1 MSREKGCLVSA
12 ILIVAVAILVFV
24 GLNLYTDVVWFDSLG
39 FASLFWARLGAEW
52 LLFIAAWAI
61 ASAVLAANWLLA
73 RRLAGGGQMAVPLLR
88 QQRGPYRGTVV
99 MQPDILM
106 VSARAV
112 GALLAVLAVGLG
124 FFFALPARAMWLTAL
139 ANFQAVPF
147 DKVDPILGRD
157 ISFYVFHLPW
167 QTALQGWFLWLVL
180 FALAGAALIYL
191 GITSADQLAAQVQA
205 PDIRRFRLRL
215 APAARRHLLVLGA
228 VVLGL
233 LAWGYQLS
241 IPQLLY
247 STSGAAY
254 GAGYTDV
261 HARLPVLQL
270 LTWIAAAGAA
280 ILLVSV
286 VVPRSASAP
295 GQPRAAL
302 HVLSVGVRWLP
313 YAAVA
318 AWLLVALI
326 GGSVYPGLLQKFSVE
341 PNELSREQEYIEHTI
356 QFTRAAFGLDSVVTA
371 DYPVSEEAVPL
382 DLEANESTIR
392 NIRLW
397 DYRPLGRT
405 YNQLQAIRLYYTFD
419 DVDIDRY
426 RLGSDYRQV
435 TLSAREMNH
444 DQLSEAAQTWLN
456 RHLIYTHGS
465 GVVLS
470 PVNEV
475 GDEGLPELWVR
486 DIPAQSTY
494 PELALTLPQIY
505 HGELTYDYVI
515 VNTSA
520 QEFDYPLGDQNVY
533 TTYQG
538 TGGVRLGSPLTRL
551 AYAVRLGSSQ
561 VLLSGYITPDSRLL
575 WRRAISE
582 RVQTLAPFLSYDSD
596 PYPVV
601 LNGRLI
607 WILDAYTTTSR
618 YPYSEPIGST
628 AGAINYMRNPVKVT
642 LDAYDGTVTFYL
654 IDPTDPLAATYARIF
669 PALFRPVSEMDPAL
683 VAHWRYPEGLFR
695 IQATKYMLFH
705 MTDPQVFYN
714 REDLWSWA
722 EEMVG
727 GEVVRTEP
735 YYVNMRLQG
744 EAENEFVLMSPYTPS
759 NKQNMIAWLYARN
772 DGENYGQLGV
782 YRFAKQQLVYGPAQV
797 ESRIDQ
803 DPQISAQLTLWNQ
816 HGSLVI
822 RGNLLVIPVDRAI
835 LYVEPIF
842 LEAESSQLPELRRV
856 IVAYGNRIAM
866 TETLAASLAQVMGI
880 ALPPPDTEP
889 TLPPVE
895 GDVAALVQQADQHY
909 EAAQACL
916 QTGDWTC
923 YGQEMDALEQVLQA
937 LTAATQP

>member
-1 MSREKGCLVSA
+1 MSRDRGCLVGA
-12 ILIVAVAILVFV
+12 ILIITVAILAGV
-24 GLNLYTDVVWFDSLG
+24 GVELYTDVAWFDSLG
-39 FASLFWARLGAEW
+39 FASLFWTRLGARW
-52 LLFIAAWAI
+52 LLFIAAWAV
-61 ASAVLAANWLLA
+61 ASAILIANWLLA
-73 RRLAGGGQMAVPLLR
+73 RRLAGGGQMTVPWLK
-88 QQRGPYRGTVV
+88 QQQGRYRGAVV
-99 MQPDILM
+99 MQPDVRV
-106 VSARAV
+106 VSARAT
-112 GALLAVLAVGLG
+112 GALSAVLAVGLG
-124 FFFALPARAMWLTAL
+124 FFFAMPARAMWLTAL
-139 ANFQAVPF
+139 ANFQAVQF

-157 ISFYVFHLPW
+157 VSFYVFHLPW
-167 QTALQGWFLWLVL
+167 QTFLQGWLLWLAL
-180 FALAGAALIYL
+180 FAMAGAVLIYL
-191 GITSADQLAAQVQA
+191 GIASAGQLAAQMQT
-205 PDIRRFRLRL
+205 PDIRRFHLRL
-215 APAARRHLLVLGA
+215 APAAQRHLLVLGA

-247 STSGAAY
+247 STSGAAW
-254 GAGYTDV
+254 GASYTDV

-270 LTWIAAAGAA
+270 LTWIALAGAV
-280 ILLVSV
+280 ILLASIV
-286 VVPRSASAP
+286 VR
-295 GQPRAAL
+295 
-302 HVLSVGVRWLP
+302 VRWLP

-326 GGSVYPGLLQKFSVE
+326 GGNIYPSLLQKFSVE

-356 QFTRAAFGLDSVVTA
+356 DFTRAAFGLDSVVTA

-397 DYRPLGRT
+397 DYRPLELT
-405 YNQLQAIRLYYTFD
+405 YNQLQAIRLYYIFD

-426 RLGSDYRQV
+426 RLGGDYRQV

-486 DIPAQSTY
+486 DIPPQSIY
-494 PELALTLPQIY
+494 PELALTQPQIY
-505 HGELTYDYVI
+505 HGELTDDYVV

-551 AYAVRLGSSQ
+551 AYALRLGSSQ

-575 WRRAISE
+575 WRREISE

-607 WILDAYTTTSR
+607 WILDAYTTTGR

-628 AGAINYMRNPVKVT
+628 AGVINYMRNPVKVT
-642 LDAYDGTVTFYL
+642 IDAYDGTVTFYL
-654 IDPTDPLAATYARIF
+654 IDPSDPLAATYARIF

-695 IQATKYMLFH
+695 IQATKYQLFH

-714 REDLWSWA
+714 REDMWSWA
-722 EEMVG
+722 EEIVG
-727 GEVVRTEP
+727 SETVRTEP

-744 EAENEFVLMSPYTPS
+744 QAENEFILMSPYTPS

-797 ESRIDQ
+797 ESRINQ

-816 HGSLVI
+816 QGSQVI
-822 RGNLLVIPVDRAI
+822 RGNLIVIPVDRAI

-842 LEAESSQLPELRRV
+842 LQAESSQLPELRRV
-856 IVAYGNRIAM
+856 IVAYGNQIAM
-866 TETLAASLAQVMGI
+866 TETLAASLAQVMG
-880 ALPPPDTEP
+880 AASPPPDTEP

-895 GDVAALVQQADQHY
+895 GDVATLVQQANQHY
-909 EAAQACL
+909 EAAQTCL

-923 YGQEMDALEQVLQA
+923 YGQEMDALEQALQA
-937 LTAATQP
+937 LMSATEP

>member
-1 MSREKGCLVSA
+1 MSRDKGCLVSA
-12 ILIVAVAILVFV
+12 VLIVAIAILLFV
-24 GLNLYTDVVWFDSLG
+24 GVDLYTDAAWFDSLG
-39 FASLFWARLGAEW
+39 FASLLWTRLGAEW
-52 LLFIAAWAI
+52 LLFIAAWAV
-61 ASAVLAANWLLA
+61 ASVVLVANWLLA
-73 RRLAGGGQMAVPLLR
+73 RRLAGGGQMAVPLLK

-99 MQPDILM
+99 MQPDVRF

-112 GALLAVLAVGLG
+112 GALLAALAVGLG
-124 FFFALPARAMWLTAL
+124 LFFALPARAMWLTAL

-147 DKVDPILGRD
+147 DKADPILGRD

-167 QTALQGWFLWLVL
+167 QTALQGWFLWLAL

-191 GITSADQLAAQVQA
+191 GITSAGQLAAQVQA
-205 PDIRRFRLRL
+205 PDLRRFRLRL
-215 APAARRHLLVLGA
+215 APAARRHLLALGA
-228 VVLGL
+228 VALGL
-233 LAWGYQLS
+233 LAWGYQLG

-254 GAGYTDV
+254 GAGYADV
-261 HARLPVLQL
+261 HARLPVLHL
-270 LTWIAAAGAA
+270 LTWITVAGAA
-280 ILLVSV
+280 ILL
-286 VVPRSASAP
+286 ASIFV
-295 GQPRAAL
+295 R
-302 HVLSVGVRWLP
+302 VRWLP

-326 GGSVYPGLLQKFSVE
+326 GGNVYPGLLQKFSVE
-341 PNELSREQEYIEHTI
+341 PNELSREREYIEHTI
-356 QFTRAAFGLDSVVTA
+356 AFTRAAFGLDGIATA
-371 DYPVSEEAVPL
+371 DYAVSEEAVPL

-405 YNQLQAIRLYYTFD
+405 YSQLQAIRLYYTFN

-426 RLGSDYRQV
+426 RLGGDYRQV
-435 TLSAREMNH
+435 TLSAREINH
-444 DQLSEAAQTWLN
+444 DELSEAAQTWLN

-486 DIPAQSTY
+486 DIPPQSIY
-494 PELALTLPQIY
+494 PELALTQPQIY
-505 HGELTYDYVI
+505 HGELTGDYVI
-515 VNTSA
+515 ANTNA

-538 TGGVRLGSPLTRL
+538 MGGVRLSSPLTRL
-551 AYAVRLGSSQ
+551 AYALRLGSSQ

-575 WRRAISE
+575 WRREISE
-582 RVQTLAPFLSYDSD
+582 RVRTLAPFLAYDSD
-596 PYPVV
+596 PYPVI
-601 LNGRLI
+601 LNGRLV
-607 WILDAYTTTSR
+607 WLLDAYTSTGR
-618 YPYSEPIGST
+618 YPYSEPIRST
-628 AGAINYMRNPVKVT
+628 AGVINYMRNPVKVT
-642 LDAYDGTVTFYL
+642 IDAYDGTVTFYL
-654 IDPTDPLAATYARIF
+654 IDPADPLAATYARIF
-669 PALFRPVSEMDPAL
+669 PALFRPVSDMDPAL

-695 IQATKYMLFH
+695 IQATKYQSFH

-714 REDLWSWA
+714 QEDLWSSA
-722 EEMVG
+722 EEIVG
-727 GEVVRTEP
+727 GETVHIEP

-744 EAENEFVLMSPYTPS
+744 QAENEFILMSPYTPS

-782 YRFAKQQLVYGPAQV
+782 YRFPKQQLVYGPAQV

-816 HGSLVI
+816 RGSQVI

-842 LEAESSQLPELRRV
+842 LQAESSQLPELRRV

-866 TETLAASLAQVMGI
+866 TETLAASLAQVMG
-880 ALPPPDTEP
+880 AAAPPPVTEP
-889 TLPPVE
+889 TSAPVE
-895 GDVAALVQQADQHY
+895 GDMAALVQQANQHY
-909 EAAQACL
+909 QAAQICL

-923 YGQEMDALEQVLQA
+923 YGREMDSLEQVLQA
-937 LTAATQP
+937 LAAATEQ

>member
-1 MSREKGCLVSA
+1 MSRDKGCLVSA
-12 ILIVAVAILVFV
+12 IVIIAVAILVGV
-24 GLNLYTDVVWFDSLG
+24 GVELYTDVAWFDSLG
-39 FASLFWARLGAEW
+39 FASLFWTRLGAKW
-52 LLFIAAWAI
+52 LLLIAAWAV
-61 ASAVLAANWLLA
+61 ASAVLVANWLLA

-99 MQPDILM
+99 MQPDIRM

-112 GALLAVLAVGLG
+112 GVLLAVLAVGLG
-124 FFFALPARAMWLTAL
+124 FFFAMPARAMWLTAL

-157 ISFYVFHLPW
+157 VGFYVFHLPW
-167 QTALQGWFLWLVL
+167 QTFLQGWFLWLVL

-191 GITSADQLAAQVQA
+191 GIASAGQIAAQVQA

-215 APAARRHLLVLGA
+215 APAAWRHLLVLGA
-228 VVLGL
+228 VALGL

-270 LTWIAAAGAA
+270 LTWISVAGAA
-280 ILLVSV
+280 SLLVSM
-286 VVPRSASAP
+286 VVPRSAGARGLS
-295 GQPRAAL
+295 
-302 HVLSVGVRWLP
+302 SVGVRRLP
-313 YAAVA
+313 YVAVG
-318 AWLLVALI
+318 AWLLVALV
-326 GGSVYPGLLQKFSVE
+326 GGNIYPSLLQKFSVE
-341 PNELSREQEYIEHTI
+341 PNELTREQAYIEHTI
-356 QFTRAAFGLDSVVTA
+356 EFTRTAFGLDAVTTA

-405 YNQLQAIRLYYTFD
+405 YSQLQAIRLYYIFN

-426 RLGSDYRQV
+426 RLGGDYRQV
-435 TLSAREMNH
+435 TLSAREINH
-444 DQLSEAAQTWLN
+444 DELTEAAQTWLN

-475 GDEGLPELWVR
+475 GDEGLPVLWVR
-486 DIPAQSTY
+486 DIPPQSIY
-494 PELALTLPQIY
+494 PELALTQPQIY

-515 VNTSA
+515 ANTSA
-520 QEFDYPLGDQNVY
+520 QEFDYPLGEQNVY

-551 AYAVRLGSSQ
+551 AYALRLGSSQ

-575 WRRAISE
+575 WRREISE
-582 RVQTLAPFLSYDSD
+582 RVRTLAPFLSYDPD

-607 WILDAYTTTSR
+607 WLLDAYTATGR
-618 YPYSEPIGST
+618 YPYSEPIGSM
-628 AGAINYMRNPVKVT
+628 AGVINYMRNPVKIT
-642 LDAYDGTVTFYL
+642 IDAYDGTVTFYL
-654 IDPTDPLAATYARIF
+654 IDATDPLAATYARIF
-669 PALFRPVSEMDPAL
+669 PALFRPASEMDPAL

-695 IQATKYMLFH
+695 IQATKYQSFH

-714 REDLWSWA
+714 QEDLWTWA
-722 EEMVG
+722 EEIVG
-727 GEVVRTEP
+727 GETVRTEP

-744 EAENEFVLMSPYTPS
+744 QAENEFILMSPYTPS

-782 YRFAKQQLVYGPAQV
+782 YRFPKQQLVYGPAQV
-797 ESRIDQ
+797 ESRINQ
-803 DPQISAQLTLWNQ
+803 DPEISAQLTLWNQ
-816 HGSLVI
+816 HGSQVI

-835 LYVEPIF
+835 LYVEPIY
-842 LEAESSQLPELRRV
+842 LQAESSQLPELRRV

-866 TETLAASLAQVMGI
+866 TETLAASLAQVMGV
-880 ALPPPDTEP
+880 AVEKPVTEP
-889 TLPPVE
+889 IPQPVG
-895 GDVAALVQQADQHY
+895 GDVATLVQQADQHY
-909 EAAQACL
+909 QAAQDCL

-923 YGQEMDALEQVLQA
+923 YGQEMDDLEQALQA